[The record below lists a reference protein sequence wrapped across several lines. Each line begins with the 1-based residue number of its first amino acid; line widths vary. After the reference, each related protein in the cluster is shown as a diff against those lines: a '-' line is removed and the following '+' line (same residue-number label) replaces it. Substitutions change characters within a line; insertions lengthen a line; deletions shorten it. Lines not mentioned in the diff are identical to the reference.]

1 MNSIIVGFGR
11 VIYSIVIFLLTV
23 YCSRFFSIDFY
34 INFREFIL
42 YFLMGINISAI
53 PATNSI
59 YFFRNR
65 DYRNLSHIYFF
76 SFMFQSISFLL
87 LFIFSRSFIIPFSF
101 IVSTGSIFFLVL
113 ESISLSRRNPF
124 ISLILNFF
132 ESLSYFIPVVLVKIF
147 KMNEYY
153 FFYYLIFLTFIKIIF
168 YYIVAVILNKGKKN
182 YDFKEMVKFTTPLY
196 LTGILGSISK
206 QIDKFIVSLFYYG
219 KSFADYSTGTFE
231 IPLIARFFSGVFHE
245 RADIIKE
252 MIEKDEKISLKENFF
267 KLLKYSFMVLGI
279 ITILFFINAKD
290 IMGFLFSK
298 TYENSYKYFMVYL
311 TVLPLRNIP
320 FGFLL
325 SLKGNTFKL
334 FFISSFDSFLTLF
347 LSLFFAK
354 VFNTFFVSF
363 SFVIATVVSVFIT
376 IYFIR
381 DIFPSEKFIKRYI
394 LVLSFLAIS
403 IAFINR
409 FDHILLTFVLIV
421 GYILSDI
428 IFFWR

>member
-65 DYRNLSHIYFF
+65 GYRNLSYIYFI
-76 SFMFQSISFLL
+76 SFVFQSISFLI
-87 LFIFSRSFIIPFSF
+87 LFIFSRSFVIPFSF
-101 IVSTGSIFFLVL
+101 IVSTGSIFFLVS

-124 ISLILNFF
+124 ISFILNIF
-132 ESLSYFIPVVLVKIF
+132 ESLSYFIPIIMIKIF
-147 KMNEYY
+147 KMDEYY
-153 FFYYLIFLTFIKIIF
+153 FFYYLIFLSFIKIIF
-168 YYIVAVILNKGKKN
+168 YYIVAAILNTGKKN
-182 YDFKEMVKFTTPLY
+182 YHFKEMVKFTTPLY
-196 LTGILGSISK
+196 LNGILGSISK

-231 IPLIARFFSGVFHE
+231 IPFIARFFSGVFHE
-245 RADIIKE
+245 RADRIKE
-252 MIEKDEKISLKENFF
+252 MIEKDEKISLMENFSR
-267 KLLKYSFMVLGI
+267 LLNYSFMVLGI
-279 ITILFFINAKD
+279 LTILFFINAKD
-290 IMGFLFSK
+290 VMSFLFSK

-334 FFISSFDSFLTLF
+334 FFISSFDSFLTLL

-354 VFNTFFVSF
+354 SFNIFFVSF

-381 DIFPSEKFIKRYI
+381 DIFPSGKFVKRYI
-394 LVLSFLAIS
+394 LVLTFLAIS
-403 IAFINR
+403 LIFLNKL
-409 FDHILLTFVLIV
+409 DHILLTFILLVA
-421 GYILSDI
+421 YILSDM